1 MGGGGGRGGTPPAGG
16 GGGGGGEHPPP
27 RPVPPPPPPPPHLAR
42 LFRGLS
48 NLAPRTSHLARLL
61 RGLSNFAPRT
71 SHLAR
76 LFQMNAPSETATTS
90 TASTTHLVIAFAV
103 IYVVWGSTYLGMA
116 IAIET
121 MPPFLMG
128 ATRFIVAGILLMA
141 VRHWLGDALPTRQQW
156 GSAAIVGSLLFLGGN
171 GAVAWAQHW
180 VPSGIAALLI
190 TTTPFWMTML
200 PWVTGYS
207 SRPPLLALGGIA
219 IGLVGVA
226 LLVGAPVGSVPTTQM
241 VIGSLTIV
249 AAALSWAIGSLVS
262 KRLPLPSS
270 PWMSAGAQ
278 MVCGALGLGLAS
290 VVSGEATRVDVTAI
304 SLRSWLALAYLI
316 FIGAIVG
323 FSAYVYLLRHTSMA
337 RLSTYAFVNPVVAVL
352 LGWLILREPLN
363 GRTVFA
369 GALIIV
375 AVMLILLPDGQR
387 DRTR

>member
-1 MGGGGGRGGTPPAGG
+1 
-16 GGGGGGEHPPP
+16 
-27 RPVPPPPPPPPHLAR
+27 
-42 LFRGLS
+42 
-48 NLAPRTSHLARLL
+48 
-61 RGLSNFAPRT
+61 
-71 SHLAR
+71 
-76 LFQMNAPSETATTS
+76 MNAPLTSTTTT
-90 TASTTHLVIAFAV
+90 TASTTSLVIAFAV

-128 ATRFIVAGILLMA
+128 AVRFVIAGALLIA
-141 VRHWLGDALPTRQQW
+141 ARRWLGDALPTRRQW

-207 SRPPLLALGGIA
+207 PRPSLMAISGIV
-219 IGLVGVA
+219 IGLTGVG
-226 LLVGAPVGSVPTTQM
+226 LLVGAPVGSAPTAQV
-241 VIGSLTIV
+241 VISSLTIV

-262 KRLPLPSS
+262 KRLPLPGSA
-270 PWMSAGAQ
+270 WMSAGAQ
-278 MVCGALGLGLAS
+278 MVCGAVGLGLAS
-290 VVSGEATRVDVTAI
+290 VVSGEVTRVDIAAI

-323 FSAYVYLLRHTSMA
+323 FSAYVYLLRHTTMA
-337 RLSTYAFVNPVVAVL
+337 KVSTYAFVNPVVAVI
-352 LGWLILREPLN
+352 LGWLILGEPLD
-363 GRTVFA
+363 GRTLFA

-375 AVMLILLPDGQR
+375 AVMLILRPTAER
-387 DRTR
+387 R